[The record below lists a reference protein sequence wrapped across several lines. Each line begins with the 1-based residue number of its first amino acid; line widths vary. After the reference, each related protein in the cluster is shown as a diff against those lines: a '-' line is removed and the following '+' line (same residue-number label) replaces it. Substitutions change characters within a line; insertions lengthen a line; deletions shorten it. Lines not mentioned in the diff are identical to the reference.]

1 MPSYGQFS
9 PAPTPPPSSG
19 ARAANTDAQW
29 NKVTKVID
37 ELSKRVDALEA
48 ENTLLSARATE
59 AEKLPKQLS
68 AIQTDLDEVR
78 SRLDQFQ
85 KDFDDREVKTSA
97 LVDEARR
104 NSKAIKDLNAQLDK
118 QAHVVAQANISVR
131 NLAARVEDVIQPRVE
146 TLNSLVDRQQL
157 ATSELVTKVAK
168 IEETFERRI
177 KNMNDE
183 NLAHR
188 KKLED
193 EDQTHR
199 KRLEDNICERLETS
213 IQDKMVLHRASAVT
227 RTLDTQAAQPSPE
240 ESTLFV
246 DDEEPVTANNKRRA
260 SGPVDQP
267 THAAKRSWTATVEN
281 IRPAAPNQAGSS
293 GHGPAKDQPVANTTP
308 HDDPTIPPP
317 GATPDNGLVKPE
329 PQVPQTTR
337 PAREPTPDGLCKSA
351 RDRFKFVRE
360 LKAFD
365 YTDFTKYGPLR
376 EEILSTALRFPF
388 SKKEIK
394 NEICEFFLHTGEYDI
409 VEPCPRSE
417 VLGAPKEHKQSHE
430 ERDVVKRLGVI
441 EGYQTGARG
450 RSLHKGAQKMYLL
463 CVGQVYKRVVNHK
476 TDKTESTGWFLF
488 IDVAKKDKP
497 VYLIWREKTY
507 QDGTLKA
514 TATWQAKTF
523 GLEPGGRPD
532 FFQVFHR
539 VSDWPDD
546 PDHLI
551 IQEDR
556 LKKVFD
562 QNGRELH
569 LTFTRPLYGYM
580 VERIAEGWGK
590 AIVSDVQPRSLPD
603 RPANRTTNK
612 AASKTVTGNAQ
623 LPPSAP
629 LAMRSMASRAMTK
642 KDDRAEGGP
651 RKTSSG
657 NVHPAARRPLP
668 APRMRH
674 DTGL

>member
-19 ARAANTDAQW
+19 ARSANTDAQW
-29 NKVTKVID
+29 SRVTKVID

-48 ENTLLSARATE
+48 ENALLSARATE
-59 AEKLPKQLS
+59 AEKLAKQLS
-68 AIQTDLDEVR
+68 TIQTDLDEVR
-78 SRLDQFQ
+78 SRLNQFQ

-97 LVDEARR
+97 LVEDARR
-104 NSKAIKDLNAQLDK
+104 NSKAIKNHNAQLDK
-118 QAHVVAQANISVR
+118 QAHDVAQANVSVR
-131 NLAARVEDVIQPRVE
+131 NLRATVEDALQPNVE
-146 TLNSLVDRQQL
+146 TLKNSISRQHL

-188 KKLED
+188 KRLED
-193 EDQTHR
+193 EDQAHR
-199 KRLEDNICERLETS
+199 KRLEDNICERLESS
-213 IQDKMVLHRASAVT
+213 IQEKMRLHRANAVT
-227 RTLDTQAAQPSPE
+227 RSSDTHAAQPCPE

-246 DDEEPVTANNKRRA
+246 DDEEPVTASNKRRA

-267 THAAKRSWTATVEN
+267 THAAKRPRTATDEN
-281 IRPAAPNQAGSS
+281 ISPAAPSQAGSS
-293 GHGPAKDQPVANTTP
+293 GHGPAKDQSLVHTTLQ
-308 HDDPTIPPP
+308 DEPTIPPP
-317 GATPDNGLVKPE
+317 DETLDNGLVKPE
-329 PQVPQTTR
+329 PQVPKATR

-351 RDRFKFVRE
+351 RDRFRYVRE

-365 YTDFTKYGPLR
+365 CTDFTRYGALR
-376 EEILSTALRFPF
+376 EKILSSALRFTF
-388 SKKEIK
+388 FQKEIK

-417 VLGAPKEHKQSHE
+417 VLGAPKERMQSQE

-441 EGYQTGARG
+441 EGYQTGSRG
-450 RSLHKGAQKMYLL
+450 RSLDKAAQKMHLL
-463 CVGQVYKRVVNHK
+463 CVGQVYKRVMNQK
-476 TDKTESTGWFLF
+476 TDRTESTGWFLF
-488 IDVAKKDKP
+488 IDVARKDKP

-507 QDGTLKA
+507 QGGTLKA

-532 FFQVFHR
+532 FFQVFPR
-539 VSDWPDD
+539 VSDWPND
-546 PDHLI
+546 PDHLV

-562 QNGRELH
+562 QNGLELH

-580 VERIAEGWGK
+580 AERIAEGWGK
-590 AIVSDVQPRSLPD
+590 AIVSDVQPRSLAD

-612 AASKTVTGNAQ
+612 AASKTITGNAQ
-623 LPPSAP
+623 LSPSAP
-629 LAMRSMASRAMTK
+629 LAMRSMAGRALTK
-642 KDDRAEGGP
+642 KDDMAEGGP

-657 NVHPAARRPLP
+657 NVHPAARR
-668 APRMRH
+668 
-674 DTGL
+674 